1 MTLPASRD
9 SIRHIRAQLSAEG
22 LDGMILPRG
31 DEFLGEYVAPYA
43 ERLAWLTGFTG
54 SAGLAILLQE
64 EGAVFSD
71 GRYTE
76 QLRSQLDPSIWSAQS
91 LVAGGP
97 QKWAAARQGGLKLG
111 FDPRLASEAI
121 FKNFDT
127 ISSVTLVPLSQNP
140 IDAAWVTQPEKPD
153 GRVQLLELQ
162 FSGQDSLQKRTHI
175 GQILAE
181 RGHDAALITDPTC
194 LAWLLNMRGNDVP
207 YTPVVLGFGLITP
220 DGAVTAFI
228 DKARLPEN
236 AATHFGP
243 GVTFAPPE
251 TLPQSLENLRG
262 KIVRLD
268 PESASVWFRQHLD
281 AIGAKPVRD
290 ADPCHLLK
298 AQKNDVELDG
308 ARRIQKIDSAALCK
322 FLHFVTKSGV
332 GCQEAALAD
341 HLYRFR
347 SEAPEFR
354 EESFPAISAA
364 GPNAA
369 LPHYRAIKGQDRDLT
384 ASQIYLIDS
393 GGQYEAGTTDVTRT
407 IWIGPNAPDDAICD
421 AFTRVLKGHIAIAR
435 AVFPVGT
442 PGYRLDPL
450 ARYALWQAGL
460 DYDHGTGHGVG
471 SYLSVHE
478 GPQNISAAPRPT
490 PLMPGMI
497 VSNEPGYYEPGHYGI
512 RSENLLIVKDAPR
525 TGSREFLAFETL
537 NYAPFDRKMIRP
549 VLLSAEEIDWIN
561 AYHAKTREEISPL
574 LEGDARAWLMEACAP
589 LNC

>member
-1 MTLPASRD
+1 MTLSASRD

-22 LDGMILPRG
+22 LDGFILPRG

-43 ERLAWLTGFTG
+43 GRLAWLTGFTG
-54 SAGLAILLQE
+54 SAGLAILLRD

-76 QLRSQLDPSIWSAQS
+76 QLHNQLDPSIWSAQS
-91 LVAGGP
+91 LAAGGP
-97 QKWAAARQGGLKLG
+97 QKWVAARQKPLKLG
-111 FDPRLASEAI
+111 FDPRLTSEAL
-121 FKNFDT
+121 FKNFDAM
-127 ISSVTLVPLSQNP
+127 SSVTLVPCAQNP

-153 GRVQLLELQ
+153 GRVQLLDRQ
-162 FSGQDSLQKRTHI
+162 FSGQNSLQKRGHI

-181 RGHDAALITDPTC
+181 HGHDAALITDPTC
-194 LAWLLNMRGNDVP
+194 LAWLLNMRGHDVP

-228 DKARLPEN
+228 DEARLPEN
-236 AATHFGP
+236 AAAHFGP
-243 GVTFAPPE
+243 GVTFAAPE
-251 TLPQSLENLRG
+251 ALPRSLEHLRG

-268 PESASVWFRQHLD
+268 PKSASVWFRQHLD
-281 AIGAKPVRD
+281 EIGAKPVRD

-322 FLHFVTKSGV
+322 FLHFVIRSGV
-332 GCQEAALAD
+332 GRRESELAD
-341 HLYRFR
+341 HLLRFR
-347 SEAPEFR
+347 SASAEFR

-369 LPHYRAIKGQDRDLT
+369 LPHYRAIKGQDRELT
-384 ASQIYLIDS
+384 ANQIYLIDS

-478 GPQNISAAPRPT
+478 GPQNIGAAPRAT

-497 VSNEPGYYEPGHYGI
+497 VSNEPGYYEPGHFGI
-512 RSENLLIVKDAPR
+512 RSENLLIVRDAPR
-525 TGSREFLAFETL
+525 MSPGDFLSFETL

-549 VLLSAEEIDWIN
+549 ALLSVEEIDWIN
-561 AYHAKTREEISPL
+561 AYHAKTRAEISPL